1 MYTMSANT
9 QLKRVFDELET
20 IEKKIT
26 QLRKTLKNHLS
37 AERKRNVRKIGR
49 FTLRN
54 AKSNSPKPPKVKRFQ
69 RGRFTLTRAASP
81 SPSPKTKSS
90 KNKTKKTK

>member
-37 AERKRNVRKIGR
+37 AERKRNVRKIAR

-54 AKSNSPKPPKVKRFQ
+54 AKSNSPKTPKVKVKQ
-69 RGRFTLTRAASP
+69 IGRFTVTTPA
-81 SPSPKTKSS
+81 
-90 KNKTKKTK
+90 

>member
-54 AKSNSPKPPKVKRFQ
+54 AKSNSPKTPKAKVKQ
-69 RGRFTLTRAASP
+69 IGRFTVTTPA
-81 SPSPKTKSS
+81 
-90 KNKTKKTK
+90 

>member
-1 MYTMSANT
+1 MSANT
-9 QLKRVFDELET
+9 QLKRAFDELET

-54 AKSNSPKPPKVKRFQ
+54 AKSNSPKTPKVKVKQ
-69 RGRFTLTRAASP
+69 IGRFTVTTPA
-81 SPSPKTKSS
+81 
-90 KNKTKKTK
+90 

>member
-1 MYTMSANT
+1 MSANT
-9 QLKRVFDELET
+9 QLKRAFDELET

-37 AERKRNVRKIGR
+37 AERKRNVRKIAR

-54 AKSNSPKPPKVKRFQ
+54 AKSASPKARKVKVKQ
-69 RGRFTLTRAASP
+69 IGRFTVTREATP
-81 SPSPKTKSS
+81 TPSPKTKSS